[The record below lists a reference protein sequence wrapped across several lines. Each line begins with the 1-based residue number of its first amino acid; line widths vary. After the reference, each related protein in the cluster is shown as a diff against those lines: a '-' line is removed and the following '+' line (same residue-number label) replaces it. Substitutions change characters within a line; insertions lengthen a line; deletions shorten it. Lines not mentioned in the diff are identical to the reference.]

1 MISCRGTAASIV
13 LFLGSVSTLVHAQGR
28 IQFAEYSAK
37 FLCGVVEGKESAG
50 APVGPGTYETSI
62 NIHNPQILPSA
73 SVTFLKKTVVAPREG
88 QEPSA
93 PSRFRRDI
101 LKSDF
106 AEHVDCKV
114 IRSLLGPAAGGAFVE
129 GFVVLIVVPTKGI
142 TPTELD
148 VVGVYTV
155 SNPQGQDT
163 DLEMLPVTPRIETF
177 PLAEGTKLR
186 DQMIEGAQKE

>member
-1 MISCRGTAASIV
+1 MSSPKGTTAAIV
-13 LFLGSVSTLVHAQGR
+13 LILGSLSPLAGAQGR

-37 FLCGVVEGKESAG
+37 FLCGVVEEKEPGA
-50 APVGPGTYETSI
+50 APVRPGIYETSI
-62 NIHNPQILPSA
+62 NIHNPEILPGA
-73 SVTFLKKTVVAPREG
+73 SVIFLKKVVLAPREG

-114 IRSLLGPAAGGAFVE
+114 IRSMLGPAAGSSFVE
-129 GFVVLIVVPTKGI
+129 GFVVLIVVPIKG
-142 TPTELD
+142 TMPTELD

-155 SNPQGQDT
+155 STPESQDT
-163 DLEMLPVTPRIETF
+163 DLEMLPVTPRLQTF
-177 PLAEGTKLR
+177 PLAQGTKLR
-186 DQMIEGAQKE
+186 DQMIEEAQKE